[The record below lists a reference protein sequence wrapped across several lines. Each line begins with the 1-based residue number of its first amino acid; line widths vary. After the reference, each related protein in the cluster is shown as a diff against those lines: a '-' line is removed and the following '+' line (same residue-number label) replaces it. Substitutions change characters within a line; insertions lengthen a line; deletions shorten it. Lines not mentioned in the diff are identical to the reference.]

1 MTSPAPLS
9 LSLLPF
15 AVVTLAAFTPAQYGH
30 YDSDSF
36 EVHRYATGNLAGPS
50 MGSGQDGWM
59 LFDSL
64 AYPGNLA
71 AARVQTQHV
80 RSGLQ
85 AVTFDAALLTPGAF
99 GELRRNALF
108 SLTTG
113 VIEAEWDFL
122 ITTSTNP
129 SGAWEFYTQPAPHP
143 QTCQM
148 RWWIAANGRVE
159 LLDTPAHVLVQTNHY
174 VGKDVWHHARSVV
187 DIFGNRT
194 EVHIDGVLVASGTP
208 IGVFANLP
216 DHGFS
221 QFNCWNAGN
230 DRMHIDN
237 FRVRERTAEHGLK
250 VDPKRL
256 PINRRTEL
264 TFRLAGGVA
273 AQNRAYALCGSMA
286 GTTPGTPIGGVTLP
300 LVVDGFF
307 WLVVGAL
314 GTPSLPG
321 FLGTTNADGHA
332 EAVFDTMI
340 AVPPQLLG
348 LHLDFAYLTM
358 NPIDEVSEPVR
369 VTVSFY

>member
-1 MTSPAPLS
+1 MNLLPLPLS
-9 LSLLPF
+9 SLVV
-15 AVVTLAAFTPAQYGH
+15 AVAAAASFLPAQYGP
-30 YDSDSF
+30 YTSESF
-36 EVHRYATGNLAGPS
+36 EGHRYSVGNLAGTDLWN
-50 MGSGQDGWM
+50 GQDGWI

-71 AARVQTQHV
+71 AARVQTQNV

-85 AVTFDAALLTPGAF
+85 AVTFDAALLSPGAF

-122 ITTSTNP
+122 ITSATNP

-143 QTCQM
+143 QSCQM

-159 LLDTPAHVLVQTNHY
+159 FYDTPARVLVQTSHY
-174 VGKDVWHHARSVV
+174 VSKDAWHHARSVV

-194 EVHIDGVLVASGTP
+194 EVHVDGVLVAVGTP

-230 DRMHIDN
+230 DRMHVDN
-237 FRVRERTAEHGLK
+237 FQVRERTAEHGLS
-250 VDPKRL
+250 VAPDRL
-256 PINRRTEL
+256 PVNRRTVA
-264 TFRLAGGVA
+264 TFRLAGGA
-273 AQNRAYALCGSMA
+273 SLANRTYALCGSMA
-286 GTTPGTPIGGVTLP
+286 GTQPGTPIGNVTLP

-321 FLGTTNADGHA
+321 FLGTCNPDGNA
-332 EAVFDTMI
+332 EAVFDTTVL
-340 AVPPQLLG
+340 VPPQLLG
-348 LHLDFAYLTM
+348 FHLDFAYLTM

-369 VTVSFY
+369 LTVTLN